1 MLAQSIRL
9 GRVFGIPI
17 GVNYSWFIIFFLI
30 THSLTVLFGEL
41 HPDWTYGGRIAFG
54 VATSL
59 LFFASVVLHELGH
72 SVMALRYRIP
82 VRSITLFVFG
92 GIAQIGKEP
101 EKPSHEFN
109 IAIAGPLVSAALGGM
124 FLGLQWLTQ
133 NSLTGVATL
142 GGWLGGINLTLA
154 AFNLVPGFPLDGGRI
169 LRAVA
174 WRLTGSFERAT
185 TMAAT
190 SGQLLAYGF
199 VFFGVIQAVAGNVL
213 GGLWIAF
220 IGWFLLSAAQMSS
233 AQLRLQHAL
242 AGFTAADVMREECW
256 RVDGGTPVANLVER
270 MLRTGERCSMVLDGE
285 RLRGLVTLH
294 QIKELSRDAWADTPA
309 RTIMVPEDRL
319 SRVGPDT
326 PLRAVLEKMTED
338 NVSQIPVV
346 EHGRLVGVIGRD
358 HLLAVVRNR
367 LELEAGDRITGGFE
381 RPPRQEPN

>member
-1 MLAQSIRL
+1 MPAQSIRL
-9 GRVFGIPI
+9 GRVLGIPI

-101 EKPSHEFN
+101 EKPSQEFN
-109 IAIAGPLVSAALGGM
+109 IAIAGPLVSAALGGT
-124 FLGLQWLTQ
+124 FLGLEWLTR
-133 NSLTGVATL
+133 NRLEGVATL

-169 LRAVA
+169 LRALA

-185 TMAAT
+185 RVAAT
-190 SGQLLAYGF
+190 SGQLFAYGF
-199 VFFGVIQAVAGNVL
+199 VLFGVVQAVAGNVL

-242 AGFTAADVMREECW
+242 AGFTAGDVMREECW
-256 RVDGGTPVANLVER
+256 RADEGTPVSDLVER

-285 RLRGLVTLH
+285 RLSGLVTLH
-294 QIKELSRDAWADTPA
+294 QIKELPRDAWADTPA

-319 SRVGPDT
+319 SRVAPGT
-326 PLRAVLEKMTED
+326 PLQAVLEKMTED
-338 NVSQIPVV
+338 NVNQIPVV

-367 LELEAGDRITGGFE
+367 LELEAEGPSGGGFE
-381 RPPRQEPN
+381 RPRRPEST